1 MTPAEVL
8 APVEAL
14 AGSREHGGN
23 DTPVNDHYNVPG
35 VAYCGYL
42 VRYAFEASGNGA
54 ELAKSTNT
62 AYVPTFRAFA
72 REYWERV
79 PNSEAQKGDV
89 FFYRTDHTGFV
100 FEPYAGETVITLE
113 GNAMVYATAAEAR
126 AAHVGG
132 GAFEG
137 IGYKKRRLTDDYQV
151 YRPPYDGSAK
161 KRDMISI
168 QGFRLERGATGS
180 AVRALQA
187 LLNFRGFNCGMIDGD
202 FGENTYMAVRSLQ
215 VHYGLEADG
224 IAGAQ
229 TWGVLIS

>member
-14 AGSREHGGN
+14 AGEREYAGN
-23 DTPVNDHYNVPG
+23 DTPINDHYNVPG

-72 REYWERV
+72 REYWTRLD
-79 PNSEAQKGDV
+79 NDKAQKGDV

-100 FEPYAGETVITLE
+100 YAPYDGDSVITLE
-113 GNAMVYATAAEAR
+113 GNAMVYATEAEALASR
-126 AAHVGG
+126 VGTG
-132 GAFEG
+132 QYEG

-151 YRPPYDGSAK
+151 YRPPYDGSDRRLAE
-161 KRDMISI
+161 ISI
-168 QGFRLERGATGS
+168 TGYRLERGSTGS

-187 LLNFRGFNCGMIDGD
+187 LLNFRGFSCGMIDGD
-202 FGENTYMAVRSLQ
+202 FGGNTYAAVRSFQ
-215 VHYGLEADG
+215 IHNGLDADG

-229 TWGVLIS
+229 TWGALIR